1 MDAGCGGGLTINGYT
16 YYMTNGANSEAEYP
30 YTSGKFGLNG
40 KCLYSAATATNLN
53 VTGYVTVPF
62 DDVD

>member
-1 MDAGCGGGLTINGYT
+1 
-16 YYMTNGANSEAEYP
+16 MTNGANSEAEYP

-40 KCLYSAATATNLN
+40 KCLYSAATATSLNL
-53 VTGYVTVPF
+53 TGYVTVPF